1 MTMADRTTATLAPPA
16 PGNGTR
22 PAPPTRTVGRRR
34 TLPGSRAVVGGL
46 LVTASAVG
54 LFAAWSS
61 SSSGPSDAYVVVTH
75 DIAPGQR
82 FQPGDL
88 ELVRIDL
95 PSGQRSHSFTDRGKL
110 VREAVSVNR
119 IKAGELVQSGD
130 VARVSAGRTKASIS
144 VPVEPGNA
152 MGGDADALTGQRVD
166 VIVTY
171 TDAGVPK
178 TATVAKGVQVTAVLT
193 GDRDLGTSGQ
203 LTVILS
209 VDPDQLEDIAGAA
222 AAGKITLAVTT
233 GVRR

>member
-1 MTMADRTTATLAPPA
+1 
-16 PGNGTR
+16 
-22 PAPPTRTVGRRR
+22 
-34 TLPGSRAVVGGL
+34 
-46 LVTASAVG
+46 
-54 LFAAWSS
+54 
-61 SSSGPSDAYVVVTH
+61 
-75 DIAPGQR
+75 
-82 FQPGDL
+82 
-88 ELVRIDL
+88 
-95 PSGQRSHSFTDRGKL
+95 QRSHSFTDRGKL
-110 VREAVSVNR
+110 VRDAVSVNR

-130 VARVSAGRTKASIS
+130 VARASAGRTKASIS

-152 MGGDADALTGQRVD
+152 MGGSLEGERVD

-178 TATVAKGVQVTAVLT
+178 TATVAKGVQVTSVLT

-203 LTVILS
+203 LTVILA